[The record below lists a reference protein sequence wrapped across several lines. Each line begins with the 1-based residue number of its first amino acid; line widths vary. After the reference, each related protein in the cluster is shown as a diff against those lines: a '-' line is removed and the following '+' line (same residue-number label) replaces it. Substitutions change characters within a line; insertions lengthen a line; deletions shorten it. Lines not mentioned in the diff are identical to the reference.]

1 MGGRATGGGA
11 LGAESSRAVAKR
23 ALDSLSFLHDN
34 SVENHLSQD
43 AIFNPRIDLGTSRWD
58 SLVDSDEDMDSAFAP
73 FDLSES

>member
-23 ALDSLSFLHDN
+23 ALDCLSFLHDN
-34 SVENHLSQD
+34 TVDQD
-43 AIFNPRIDLGTSRWD
+43 AIFNPRLDLGTSRWD
-58 SLVDSDEDMDSAFAP
+58 SLVDSDEDMDSVFAP